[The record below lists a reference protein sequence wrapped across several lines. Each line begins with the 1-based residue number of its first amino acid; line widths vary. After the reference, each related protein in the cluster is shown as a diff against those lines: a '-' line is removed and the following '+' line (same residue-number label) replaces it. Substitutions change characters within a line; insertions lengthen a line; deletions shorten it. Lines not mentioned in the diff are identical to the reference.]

1 MFRTFCL
8 LLAVSTIVNCSNRSS
23 SGSGSEDSS
32 STDESSMSLSIL
44 SGVAS
49 KAGNSNGTGATA
61 MFSDPAQT
69 TIVGAN
75 MYVTDTGNNLIRKI
89 VIATGVVTTFAGNGL
104 ATSVDGTG
112 TAASFNGPVGITNDG
127 TNLYVTEW
135 SGKVVRQIVISTGAV
150 TTLAG
155 TPLVEGVADGTGA
168 AASFTI
174 PLGITTDG
182 TNLFVLDMWMHT
194 IRKIVIS
201 TGVVTT
207 FAGTSGV
214 CGTTDATG
222 TSAEFCQPGGITNDG
237 TYLYVADTGNQLI
250 RQVDMTTGD
259 VTTFAGNE
267 GVIGSVDGTGTAAE
281 FNYPDNIAYDSGTL
295 YVVDTQNATIRTID
309 TTSGVVATFAG
320 TAGTTG
326 YADGTGSAI
335 EFGQWPGGISTDGTN
350 LYITDTANSTI
361 RQIVIATAVSSTLAG
376 TASASVQGS
385 TDGSAS
391 VARFSQVQA
400 MATDGTNLYV
410 TDMYNHTIRK
420 IVIATGAVTTLAG
433 TAGANALTNGTGAAA
448 RFDAPFGIAY
458 TDGNLYVADYNNH
471 VIRKIVAST
480 GVVTTFAGDG
490 VNANTDGTGLAAQFS
505 YPAALA
511 TDGTNLYVAG
521 SSTIRQIVIAT
532 GVVTTLAGDGT
543 SAYLDGT
550 GTAAHFGWITG
561 LAVLDGNLY
570 ATDDEYNNIRKI
582 VISTGVVTT
591 FAGTSGESGFL
602 DGVGTAARFNMPSG
616 ISVGSGS
623 TLYVSDTTN
632 NTIRKIN
639 VSTGAVT
646 TVIGSMEDHLDRT
659 GSVAT
664 VAAIAHPSCV
674 LYDSTLGIFTA
685 NEANVKY
692 IH

>member
-1 MFRTFCL
+1 MFRTICL
-8 LLAVSTIVNCSNRSS
+8 LLAISSIINCSNRSS
-23 SGSGSEDSS
+23 SGSEDSS
-32 STDESSMSLSIL
+32 SIEESSLSLSIL

-49 KAGNSNGTGATA
+49 KAGNSNGTGAAA

-75 MYVTDTGNNLIRKI
+75 MYVTDTGNNLIRKV
-89 VIATGVVTTFAGNGL
+89 VIATGVVTTFAGNGFS
-104 ATSVDGTG
+104 ASIDGTG
-112 TAASFNGPVGITNDG
+112 TAASFNAPVGITNDG
-127 TNLYVTEW
+127 TNLYITEW
-135 SGKVVRQIVISTGAV
+135 SGKVVRQIVIATAVV

-174 PLGITTDG
+174 PVGITTDG

-214 CGTTDATG
+214 CGTTDAAG

-350 LYITDTANSTI
+350 VYIADTGNSTI

-376 TASASVQGS
+376 TAAASVQGS

-410 TDMYNHTIRK
+410 TDIYNHTIRK

-448 RFDAPFGIAY
+448 RFDAPYGIAY

-480 GVVTTFAGDG
+480 GVVTTLAGDG

-570 ATDDEYNNIRKI
+570 ATDDQYSNIRKI

-591 FAGTSGESGFL
+591 LAGTSGESGFL
-602 DGVGTAARFNMPSG
+602 DGVGTAARFNMPTG

-623 TLYVSDTTN
+623 TLYVSDSIN
-632 NTIRKIN
+632 NSIRKIN

-664 VAAIAHPSCV
+664 AAAIAHPTCV